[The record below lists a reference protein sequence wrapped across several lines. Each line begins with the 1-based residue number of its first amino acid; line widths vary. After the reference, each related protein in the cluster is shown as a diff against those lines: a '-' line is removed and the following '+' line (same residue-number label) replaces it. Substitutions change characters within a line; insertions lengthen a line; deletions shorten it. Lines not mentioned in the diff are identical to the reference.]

1 MWSFEQRGWYVR
13 RQVLRW
19 LVMCTA
25 LLVTTGCG
33 FQLRGQSPLPF
44 DSVHVDAAGGS
55 ALQPLLTQHLRL
67 NGKRVLPTAEGA
79 QVVIHIDKETRSKE
93 ILSLSGGGKVRE
105 YRLGYRLVLSVTNGA
120 GRQILTPIDLKIT
133 RDYSYDDAQAL
144 AKEGEEAQ
152 LMRDME
158 QEMLRQVVR
167 RLAFAR
173 P

>member
-1 MWSFEQRGWYVR
+1 MVWAGLI
-13 RQVLRW
+13 VL
-19 LVMCTA
+19 A
-25 LLVTTGCG
+25 GCG

-44 DSVHVDAAGGS
+44 DSVHVEAAGGS
-55 ALQPLLTQHLRL
+55 VLQPLLAQHLRFH
-67 NGKRVLPTAEGA
+67 GKRVLPSAEGA
-79 QVVIHIDKETRSKE
+79 QVVIRLDRETRSKE

-105 YRLGYRLVLSVTNGA
+105 YRLGYRLQLSATDSA
-120 GRQILTPIDLKIT
+120 GRQLLAPTELQLL

-167 RLAFAR
+167 RLAFVK

>member
-1 MWSFEQRGWYVR
+1 MR
-13 RQVLRW
+13 RAALRW
-19 LVMCTA
+19 LVA
-25 LLVTTGCG
+25 GAGLVVLAGCG

-44 DSVHVDAAGGS
+44 DSVHVEAAGGS
-55 ALQPLLTQHLRL
+55 VLLPLLAQNLRL
-67 NGKRVLPTAEGA
+67 NGKRVLPTAAGA
-79 QVVIHIDKETRSKE
+79 QVVIRIDKETRSKE

-105 YRLGYRLVLSVTNGA
+105 YRLGYSLLLSASNDT
-120 GRQILTPIDLKIT
+120 GRQILAPTELRLT
-133 RDYSYDDAQAL
+133 RDYSYDDAQTL

>member
-1 MWSFEQRGWYVR
+1 MNAR
-13 RQVLRW
+13 RAALRW
-19 LVMCTA
+19 LA
-25 LLVTTGCG
+25 LGAGLLVLTGCG

-44 DSVHVDAAGGS
+44 DSVHVDAAAGS
-55 ALQPLLTQHLRL
+55 VLQPLLTQNLRL
-67 NGKRVLPTAEGA
+67 NGKRVLPTPAGA
-79 QVVIHIDKETRSKE
+79 QVVIRIDQETRSKE

-105 YRLGYRLVLSVTNGA
+105 YRLGYRLILSVTDGA
-120 GRQILTPIDLKIT
+120 GRRILNPTELRLT

-152 LMRDME
+152 LQRDME

-167 RLAFAR
+167 RLAFAK

>member
-1 MWSFEQRGWYVR
+1 MR
-13 RQVLRW
+13 RQTLRS
-19 LVMCTA
+19 LVVWA
-25 LLVTTGCG
+25 SLLVLAGCG
-33 FQLRGQSPLPF
+33 FHLRGQSPLPF
-44 DSVHVDAAGGS
+44 DSVHVDAASGS
-55 ALQPLLTQHLRL
+55 ALQPMLTQSLRL
-67 NGKRVLPTAEGA
+67 NGKRILPSPAGA
-79 QVVIHIDKETRSKE
+79 QVVIRIDKETRSKE

-105 YRLGYRLVLSVTNGA
+105 YRLGYRLLLSATDGA
-120 GRQILTPIDLKIT
+120 GRQILAPTELQLT

-167 RLAFAR
+167 RLAFAK